1 MVVFVCRWQGV
12 GMGDSLE
19 DADAVGVV
27 RKLHADAENK
37 QIKQVDT
44 ARRLYKLLSLDII
57 QASLILLSHLSL
69 LDIVPI

>member
-1 MVVFVCRWQGV
+1 
-12 GMGDSLE
+12 MGDSLE

-44 ARRLYKLLSLDII
+44 ARRLYKLLSLGIKTDT
-57 QASLILLSHLSL
+57 ARR
-69 LDIVPI
+69 VPTDFMFIMDVI